1 MTTFLFLK
9 NLSSKWKTIE
19 MSVASDEKD
28 SFGLKQATLEKLKS
42 VFQKHDAIDSVIIYG
57 SRAKGTYKEGS
68 DIDLTIKGLVFPFA
82 ELMQIEDQID
92 DLYLPYGVDLSQ
104 YEQLKNPDLISHI
117 DRLGVVMYM
126 KNQAGLY
133 LRKGVR
139 QL

>member
-1 MTTFLFLK
+1 
-9 NLSSKWKTIE
+9 

-68 DIDLTIKGLVFPFA
+68 DIDLTIKGLVLPFA

-104 YEQLKNPDLISHI
+104 YEQLKNPDLVRHI

-126 KNQAGLY
+126 KNQAG
-133 LRKGVR
+133 
-139 QL
+139 